1 MTTILT
7 IDPATV
13 QAAAQAIGAALT
25 DTQRDDAWFQAR
37 AGKVTASRFKDVLSR
52 NKPTA
57 AQAKAGEPGNPSA
70 DRTKYLWQLVVE
82 RLTGQPVQTPD
93 AASLRWGREQE
104 PLARDAYIATTLGQV
119 TETGFVSH
127 PTLPCGASPDALV
140 ADISDPDGAFGLV
153 EIKCPWSSQ
162 VHLETWLNGM
172 PEDHMAQ
179 IQGQMWLT
187 GRQWCDFVSFDP
199 RMPSDLQLYTQRIK
213 GDPEFQARLEREIIT
228 FSAEVDEIVGRLR
241 AKTSF

>member
-1 MTTILT
+1 MTTDT
-7 IDPATV
+7 TPTAAEPA
-13 QAAAQAIGAALT
+13 
-25 DTQRDDAWFQAR
+25 DQRTDAWFAAR

-52 NKPTA
+52 TAKGTPT
-57 AQAKAGEPGNPSA
+57 A

-82 RLTGQPVQTPD
+82 RLTGQPVPTPD
-93 AASLRWGREQE
+93 AAPLRWGREQE
-104 PLARDAYIATTLGQV
+104 QPALDAYIASTLGQV
-119 TETGFVSH
+119 KQTGFIAH

-140 ADISDPDGAFGLV
+140 ADIHDPDGAFGLV

-179 IQGQMWLT
+179 VQGQMWLT
-187 GRQWCDFVSFDP
+187 GREWLDFVSFDP
-199 RMPSDLQLYTQRIK
+199 RMPADLQLYTQRIK
-213 GDPEFQARLEREIIT
+213 GNPEFQARLEREIIA
-228 FSAEVDEIVGRLR
+228 FSAEVDEIVGKLR